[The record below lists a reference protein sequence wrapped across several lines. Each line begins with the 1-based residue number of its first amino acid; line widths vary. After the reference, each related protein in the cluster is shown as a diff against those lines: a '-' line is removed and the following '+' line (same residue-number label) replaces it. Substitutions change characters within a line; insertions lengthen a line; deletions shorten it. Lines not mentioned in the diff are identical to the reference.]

1 MNRTTSIAKLD
12 KVLKWDIVII
22 GGGASGLGIAVDA
35 SKRGYKTLLLE
46 KHDFAKG
53 TSSRSTKLIHGG
65 VRYLQN
71 GDITLVIESLKER
84 GILKR
89 NAPHLVQDLSFVIPT
104 YDWWAS
110 PFYGIGM
117 KIYDMMAG
125 KLGLGKSVI
134 ISKEE
139 TEKLIPNVNK
149 KGLRGGVIYH
159 DGQFDDS
166 RMAITLAQSA
176 DSYKTSL
183 LNYCSV
189 ESLIKEDG
197 EIKGVNFID
206 LINSKKYQVKSKVVI
221 NATGVF
227 AEEIIRMDQ
236 PEIKKMIQPSQGVH
250 IVLEKRF
257 LKGKHAILI
266 PQTSDGRVLF
276 AVPWKNYVVVGT
288 TDTQIKS
295 SSAEPKALAQE
306 VDFILKNASKYM
318 TNKPKRD
325 DIKSVFAGLRPLAA
339 TSNKKSTKEVSRSH
353 KIDISPSGLISVL
366 GGKWTTYRKIAEDA
380 IDAAISINKLKKK
393 KCKTER
399 VKLFGFKK
407 NVDWSDPMHV
417 YGSLKK
423 QIESMGS
430 KNDNKSLSSKFYI
443 SNNMIQWS
451 IIHEMAISLED
462 VLARRTRCIFLDS
475 RESMR
480 IAPIVAKKMAE
491 VLEEDQNWIDMEL
504 KKFNK
509 LIKNYMV

>member
-1 MNRTTSIAKLD
+1 MNRNDSIVKLN
-12 KVLKWDIVII
+12 KVLEWDIVII

-46 KHDFAKG
+46 KHDFGKG

-134 ISKEE
+134 ISKGE

-166 RMAITLAQSA
+166 RMAITLALSA
-176 DSYKTSL
+176 NPKKTAL
-183 LNYCSV
+183 LNYCNV
-189 ESLIKEDG
+189 DGLIKKNN
-197 EIKGVNFID
+197 EIVGLSFTD
-206 LINSKKYQVKSKVVI
+206 SINSKKYQVKSKVVI

-227 AEEIIRMDQ
+227 AEDIIRMDQ
-236 PEIKKMIQPSQGVH
+236 PQIKKMIQPSQGVH
-250 IVLEKRF
+250 IVLEKKF
-257 LKGKHAILI
+257 LKSKHAILI

-288 TDTQIKS
+288 TDTQIKNAS
-295 SSAEPKALAQE
+295 EEPKPLKE
-306 VDFILKNASKYM
+306 EIDFILKNASKYM
-318 TNKPKRD
+318 TIKPKKD

-339 TSNKKSTKEVSRSH
+339 TSDKKSTKEVSRSH

-366 GGKWTTYRKIAEDA
+366 GGKWTTYRKISEDA
-380 IDAAISINKLKKK
+380 IDTAISINKLKKK
-393 KCKTER
+393 KCKTKKT
-399 VKLFGFKK
+399 KLFGYKK
-407 NVDWSDPMHV
+407 KVDFSDPMHV

-423 QIESMGS
+423 KVESLGGID
-430 KNDNKSLSSKFYI
+430 DNKSLSTKFYI
-443 SNNMIQWS
+443 SNNIIEWS
-451 IIHEMAISLED
+451 IIHEMALTLED
-462 VLARRTRCIFLDS
+462 ILARRTRCVFLDS
-475 RESMR
+475 NESKL
-480 IAPIVAKKMAE
+480 IAPSVAKKMAD
-491 VLEEDQNWIDMEL
+491 VLEKDQEWIDSEL
-504 KKFNK
+504 KNFNK
-509 LIKNYMV
+509 LIKNYTI